1 MLNGVLNEIVYWP
14 EILYYCI
21 MTIEQKKIAL
31 IKWIATLE
39 DEAVL
44 DQMAGFKRSSMDE
57 LPDGIVQLLKMAEA
71 EPDES
76 LVKHSSAK
84 DFLKMK

>member
-1 MLNGVLNEIVYWP
+1 
-14 EILYYCI
+14 

-44 DQMAGFKRSSMDE
+44 DQMAGFKRATMDE
-57 LPDGIVQLLKMAEA
+57 LPDGILQMLKMAEA
-71 EPDES
+71 EPEEN
-76 LVKHSSAK
+76 LVKHLSTK

>member
-1 MLNGVLNEIVYWP
+1 
-14 EILYYCI
+14 

-39 DEAVL
+39 DEDVL
-44 DQMAGFKRSSMDE
+44 DQMAGFKRASVDE
-57 LPDGIVQLLKMAEA
+57 PPDGIVQLLKMAEA
-71 EPDES
+71 EPDEN

-84 DFLKMK
+84 DFLIMK

>member
-1 MLNGVLNEIVYWP
+1 
-14 EILYYCI
+14 

-39 DEAVL
+39 DEEVL
-44 DQMAGFKRSSMDE
+44 DQMAGFKSASIDD
-57 LPDGIVQLLKMAEA
+57 LPDGIVQLLKMADA
-71 EPDES
+71 EPDEN